1 MVQKLKSIFFRLLT
15 AATYRASGWASSFIA
30 VREDVVLSERLIV
43 ILMAQ
48 LHLLPGRKHN
58 TFYFYYFK
66 HQNVLTEKEFLW
78 FTFHC
83 LIFNQTVSSNGFLC
97 VENAHDWSVS

>member
-1 MVQKLKSIFFRLLT
+1 MIQKLKSVFFWLLT

-43 ILMAQ
+43 ILVAQ
-48 LHLLPGRKHN
+48 PHLLPGRKYK

-66 HQNVLTEKEFLW
+66 HQNVLTEKKFFDLP
-78 FTFHC
+78 F
-83 LIFNQTVSSNGFLC
+83 IV
-97 VENAHDWSVS
+97 